1 MKNPANSSTAS
12 AESTAD
18 STVGSA
24 ASTSGSAPVSAAP
37 PQNTSPPTDAPE
49 TTEPPEPAGSEVPNQ
64 LKQIKTK
71 VTERVKKSEGKPD
84 TIIWDVRVGLAL
96 FNVYR
101 TPIGE
106 RELFTL
112 SYWLDG
118 KRYRQVFP
126 TLALAI
132 DAAKAKGKQL
142 SKGDIVAVDL
152 SPADR
157 VSAAKV
163 LAKLKPLGLS
173 LELVVSD
180 YVENWMRLGKG
191 RVPISRAVDFY
202 KQRHPIDQKP
212 KMVKEV
218 VDELLALKRSDHLS
232 DRYVQQL
239 EYALKRFTRRFH
251 NCLEAVKGTEVDAWL
266 RELDLGPRSR
276 NNLRSSIQA
285 LYNFAIARKYL
296 PKDHDAMDAVP
307 LAKDKGGEIEI
318 FTPGEMAEL
327 LAVASPKHLPFLA
340 ISAFAGVRHAELE
353 RLDWANVNRKA
364 KIIEIKA
371 GTAKTASRRVI
382 PILPNLAAWL
392 KPYWQEAGPICH
404 YAYMADEFGDLARR
418 ATSER
423 KKKKADAPD
432 FKWKHNALRHSFISY
447 RVAKIQDVAKVS
459 LEAGN
464 SPQMIFKH
472 YRELVRPADAKAWFA
487 IVPAG
492 KN

>member
-1 MKNPANSSTAS
+1 MAGMKNPANSSTAS
-12 AESTAD
+12 AD
-18 STVGSA
+18 STVVSA
-24 ASTSGSAPVSAAP
+24 ASTSGSAPVSP
-37 PQNTSPPTDAPE
+37 VPQQNISPPTDAAATPDPAE
-49 TTEPPEPAGSEVPNQ
+49 TAGSEVPNQ
-64 LKQIKTK
+64 LKQLKTK
-71 VTERVKKSEGKPD
+71 VTERLKKSEGKPD

-126 TLALAI
+126 TLAQAI

-157 VSAAKV
+157 ASAAKV
-163 LAKLKPLGLS
+163 LTRLKPLGLS

-180 YVENWMRLGKG
+180 YLENWKRLGNG
-191 RVPISRAVDFY
+191 RVPLSRAVDFY
-202 KQRHPIDQKP
+202 RQRHPIDQKP

-218 VDELLALKRSDHLS
+218 VVELLALKRSDHLS

-239 EYALKRFTRRFH
+239 EYALNRFTGRFH

-296 PKDHDAMDAVP
+296 PKDHDAMDSVP

-353 RLDWANVNRKA
+353 RLDWANLNRKA

-392 KPYWQEAGPICH
+392 KPHWQEAGPICQ
-404 YAYMADEFGDLARR
+404 YAYMADEFGDLARH
-418 ATSER
+418 ATAVR

-447 RVAKIQDVAKVS
+447 RVAKTQDVAKVS

-472 YRELVRPADAKAWFA
+472 YRELVQPDAAKAWFA

-492 KN
+492 KS